1 MTYAVERT
9 SARAWTDAQMGAL
22 FAEGFPPFI
31 TADQEVK
38 RYIGHV
44 REHFP
49 HLDIMLVDA
58 DGEPAATG
66 WGVPLAWSG
75 QADDLPS
82 SFADVLRLAVEAHES
97 AASPDTFVIAGG
109 VVRPVR
115 KGTGAAAEL
124 VRALVRT
131 GTDGGLTRVVAPV
144 RPTRKHLYP
153 LTPIG
158 EYATWTRHDGEPF
171 DPWLRLHHR
180 LGGTVVALAP
190 AAQTM
195 TGSVA
200 EWQDWT
206 GLRLP
211 ASGDYVIPSGMSV
224 LSIDFDADLGTYVE
238 PNVWVRHR

>member
-1 MTYAVERT
+1 MTFSVELT
-9 SARAWTDAQMGAL
+9 SARAWTDEQMAVL

-38 RYIGHV
+38 RWIRRV
-44 REHFP
+44 REYFTR
-49 HLDIMLVDA
+49 LDVVLVDA

-75 QADDLPS
+75 RAEDLPS
-82 SFADVLRLAVEAHES
+82 SFADVLRRSVETHES
-97 AASPDTFVIAGG
+97 AAPTDTFVIAGG
-109 VVRPVR
+109 VVRPSL
-115 KGTGAAAEL
+115 KGTGAAGEL

-131 GTDGGLTRVVAPV
+131 GTDVGLTRVVAPV

-153 LTPIG
+153 LSPIG
-158 EYATWTRHDGEPF
+158 DYASWTREDGEPF
-171 DPWLRLHHR
+171 DPWLRLHLR

-224 LSIDFDADLGTYVE
+224 LKVDLDADLGTYVE